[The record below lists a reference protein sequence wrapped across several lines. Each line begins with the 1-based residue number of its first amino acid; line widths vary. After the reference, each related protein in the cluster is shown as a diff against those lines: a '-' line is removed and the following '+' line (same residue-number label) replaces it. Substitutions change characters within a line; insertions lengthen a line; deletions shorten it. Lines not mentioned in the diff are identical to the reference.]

1 MGKHKKRAS
10 AALQTHQVRQDVTES
25 AKGQRLAL
33 KEGEGW
39 SRLFGQTGSSGER
52 VTLDAAMQLSAV
64 WACVRQTAQVISTL
78 PLAVYE
84 KRADGSRE
92 TVSDRLAEILTVS
105 PNMDQTA
112 TEHWEGQVAWLMVNG
127 NCYAERSDRH
137 GELTALSP
145 LAANVTWPFRNGD
158 GDLMYKTVD
167 RGKTVVLPRDKVFHV
182 RGFGFGGDVGL
193 SAISFGMQTMGT
205 ALAAEKSAGKL
216 FSNGM
221 QISGLLKSPTILT
234 PENRVQMREMLKL
247 YQNSDNAWKVMVLE
261 AGLDFQ
267 ALTLNPED
275 AQMLETRR
283 FAVEDICRWFGV
295 PPIVI
300 GHAGDGQTMWGTG
313 VEAIL
318 LAWMNL
324 GLNPIL
330 RRIEARIR
338 KDLIE
343 PVSRIKRYAEFNR
356 EGILQMDSKAK
367 AEFLTK
373 LVSNGIMSRNEAREK
388 LNMARREGADDLT
401 AQTAMAPLT
410 DLGEP
415 ET

>member
-1 MGKHKKRAS
+1 
-10 AALQTHQVRQDVTES
+10 
-25 AKGQRLAL
+25 
-33 KEGEGW
+33 
-39 SRLFGQTGSSGER
+39 
-52 VTLDAAMQLSAV
+52 
-64 WACVRQTAQVISTL
+64 
-78 PLAVYE
+78 
-84 KRADGSRE
+84 
-92 TVSDRLAEILTVS
+92 
-105 PNMDQTA
+105 
-112 TEHWEGQVAWLMVNG
+112 MVNG

-145 LAANVTWPFRNGD
+145 AGGERHLAVPQRRRRSD
-158 GDLMYKTVD
+158 VQD
-167 RGKTVVLPRDKVFHV
+167 RGSRQDGGAATRQGIPRARFRV
-182 RGFGFGGDVGL
+182 RWRRGSVRHQLRNADE
-193 SAISFGMQTMGT
+193 SGT